1 MKKLIPLFLL
11 FFVLIF
17 FSACRNKTVVLLT
30 KKWDCVQVEN
40 IVAPNAKM
48 LSAKDS
54 ANAEDIKALMQSINW
69 TFKNNMRYE
78 CALNER
84 ITVQGKY
91 ELLESDKIMICTPES
106 KISSNRYIIKVLTAD
121 ELVLAGNAEN
131 TNVVLHF
138 RPH

>member
-1 MKKLIPLFLL
+1 MKKLIPLFVL
-11 FFVLIF
+11 FFVLMF

-106 KISSNRYIIKVLTAD
+106 KISRNRYIIKSLTAD

>member
-1 MKKLIPLFLL
+1 MKKLFFL

-17 FSACRNKTVVLLT
+17 FSSCRNKTVELLA
-30 KKWDCVQVEN
+30 KKWDCVQVDN
-40 IVAPNAKM
+40 IVAPNTKM

-54 ANAEDIKALMQSINW
+54 ADSEQLKILLQSISW
-69 TFKNNMRYE
+69 TFKNNRSYE
-78 CALNER
+78 CALNGR

-91 ELLESDKIMICTPES
+91 ELLEKDKVMICTPASEN
-106 KISSNRYIIKVLTAD
+106 SSNRYIIKSLTAD
-121 ELVLAGNAEN
+121 ELVLAGSAEN